1 MAPCAPVTLA
11 LALLY
16 ECLHLPVTVLGQLS
30 AAKQE
35 DHSTR
40 GDFLNH
46 MAQQERV
53 LDGTLDL
60 QFPTTPLPISTAVLS
75 IQLIFS
81 SQPILPKLLPKPTS
95 TDFNK

>member
-1 MAPCAPVTLA
+1 M
-11 LALLY
+11 
-16 ECLHLPVTVLGQLS
+16 PVTVLCQLGV
-30 AAKQE
+30 AKQD

-40 GDFLNH
+40 RDFLNH
-46 MAQQERV
+46 MAQQERG

-60 QFPTTPLPISTAVLS
+60 QFPTTPLPTSTAVLR

-81 SQPILPKLLPKPTS
+81 SQPTLPKPVPKPTS